1 MNLQEILEAHKR
13 WLVYEEGGER
23 ANLSGSNLSEADLRG
38 ASLSRADLSGS
49 NLSRADLRGADLS
62 GSNLSG
68 SDLRG
73 ANLMG
78 ADLSGADLMGANLS
92 RANLSR
98 SDMRGAKLSR
108 SDMRGAN
115 LSQVNGLLNPIDYI
129 KENFETTTEGI
140 ICYKTFSEHYTP
152 PSSWIISPGSV
163 IEEVVN
169 YLPNCDCASGVNV
182 ATLDWVKRQTCGA
195 IWKCLVKWEWLP
207 GIVVPYN
214 TDGKIRAARVQLIEQ
229 IERS

>member
-1 MNLQEILEAHKR
+1 MAKMNIDSTTGAKIQNKSGYKLEANVVRDTPSPKKI
-13 WLVYEEGGER
+13 EG
-23 ANLSGSNLSEADLRG
+23 NLSEA
-38 ASLSRADLSGS
+38 
-49 NLSRADLRGADLS
+49 NLRGADMRVA
-62 GSNLSG
+62 
-68 SDLRG
+68 DLRV
-73 ANLMG
+73 AN
-78 ADLSGADLMGANLS
+78 LSGADLSEANLS
-92 RANLSR
+92 EANLLRANLSEANL
-98 SDMRGAKLSR
+98 SGADMRGAIL
-108 SDMRGAN
+108 RGAN

-182 ATLDWVKRQTCGA
+182 ATLDWVKRQTYGA